1 MFSCEFCR
9 ILKTFFTEHLQRLL
23 LSRDWNITFEQA
35 FTDDAPNALKLNQH
49 YNLSHIVSIAKLWN
63 PFKKKPVVRS
73 MLTPSD
79 DTLANILPY
88 TSPQF
93 RNIKKALILK
103 AKASSIVLNM

>member
-1 MFSCEFCR
+1 
-9 ILKTFFTEHLQRLL
+9 
-23 LSRDWNITFEQA
+23 
-35 FTDDAPNALKLNQH
+35 
-49 YNLSHIVSIAKLWN
+49 
-63 PFKKKPVVRS
+63 